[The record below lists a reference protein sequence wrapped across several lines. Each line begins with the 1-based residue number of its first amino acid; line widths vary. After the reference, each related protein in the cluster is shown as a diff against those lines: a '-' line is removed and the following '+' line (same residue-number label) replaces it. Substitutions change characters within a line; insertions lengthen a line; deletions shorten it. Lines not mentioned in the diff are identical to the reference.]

1 MIDLKIVTP
10 DDIGE
15 GIEFNPE
22 TKKFDVQFPSA
33 WGIEFSDE
41 YMTVGIMGDGVQ
53 IMLRKIKGTEL
64 TVATGV
70 HVWGTWY
77 GDAPAGTEPERSFR
91 T

>member
-10 DDIGE
+10 DDMGE

-22 TKKFDVQFPSA
+22 TKKFDVQLPSTG
-33 WGIEFSDE
+33 GIEFSDE
-41 YMTVGIMGDGVQ
+41 YMTVDIMGDGVQ

-70 HVWGTWY
+70 QMWGTWY
-77 GDAPAGTEPERSFR
+77 GDAPAGIEPERPFQR
-91 T
+91 